1 MKRSVQTSAWPLPN
15 QGVRFITPPRLRR
28 ALARHPLG
36 QACYPL
42 ALGYYPEAHGH
53 HMQRRAPDD
62 NLLIYCRAGRG
73 WLECAGERVEVGGGD
88 LLVLPKGREHAYGAD
103 SQRPWSIYWVHF
115 EGGLAEDFL
124 RPLGSAPRLRLGMQP
139 RLLAEFDAL
148 LALRRQGLSLPHFIH
163 AAHLLQGLLT
173 SLAVRP
179 ARASLKS
186 GRVLDIDAVQ
196 ALMRA
201 HLHDSLNLDEEL
213 AKLDE
218 FELNQEFSS
227 IEKAPRPAE
236 SLLARRDDERDP
248 HDERWAEALIA
259 DAEPAQ
265 PARGNPRQ
273 EPSLGEPLA
282 EERVSF
288 VPLRRAEDPPELRL
302 SLDDDDDDEPSLG
315 KRRHGLSVLD
325 EDDEESAE
333 EQSVAPLGSARK
345 PDEAPVE
352 SLDQLRDEPLQLAWE
367 KPRRQWPRRLG
378 WLLLILL
385 ALGGL
390 AAQYIAY
397 HFDELARQ
405 DAYRPWFA
413 QLCPEIGCTLPSK
426 VDVEQI
432 RSSNLVVRSHP
443 EFSGAL
449 VVDAIIYNRAS
460 FSQPF
465 PLLELRFADLNGH
478 LIANRRFKPGEYLG
492 GELAGRTEMP
502 PQVPIHVS
510 LDILDP
516 GPKAVNYSLSF
527 HSPE

>member
-1 MKRSVQTSAWPLPN
+1 
-15 QGVRFITPPRLRR
+15 
-28 ALARHPLG
+28 
-36 QACYPL
+36 
-42 ALGYYPEAHGH
+42 
-53 HMQRRAPDD
+53 
-62 NLLIYCRAGRG
+62 
-73 WLECAGERVEVGGGD
+73 
-88 LLVLPKGREHAYGAD
+88 
-103 SQRPWSIYWVHF
+103 
-115 EGGLAEDFL
+115 
-124 RPLGSAPRLRLGMQP
+124 
-139 RLLAEFDAL
+139 
-148 LALRRQGLSLPHFIH
+148 
-163 AAHLLQGLLT
+163 
-173 SLAVRP
+173 
-179 ARASLKS
+179 
-186 GRVLDIDAVQ
+186 
-196 ALMRA
+196 
-201 HLHDSLNLDEEL
+201 
-213 AKLDE
+213 
-218 FELNQEFSS
+218 
-227 IEKAPRPAE
+227 
-236 SLLARRDDERDP
+236 
-248 HDERWAEALIA
+248 
-259 DAEPAQ
+259 
-265 PARGNPRQ
+265 
-273 EPSLGEPLA
+273 
-282 EERVSF
+282 
-288 VPLRRAEDPPELRL
+288 
-302 SLDDDDDDEPSLG
+302 
-315 KRRHGLSVLD
+315 
-325 EDDEESAE
+325 
-333 EQSVAPLGSARK
+333 
-345 PDEAPVE
+345 
-352 SLDQLRDEPLQLAWE
+352 EPLQLAWE

-390 AAQYIAY
+390 AAQYVAY